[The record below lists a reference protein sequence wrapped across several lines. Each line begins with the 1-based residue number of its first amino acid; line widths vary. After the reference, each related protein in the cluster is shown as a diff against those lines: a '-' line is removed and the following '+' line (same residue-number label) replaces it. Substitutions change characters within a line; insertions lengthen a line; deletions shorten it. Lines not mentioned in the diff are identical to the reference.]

1 MDVVLEGLA
10 KISPKF
16 TKTVESC
23 LSTNS
28 SDTRS
33 IGKIILTSSKT
44 FANFNVAE
52 RNKLIK
58 GQDIAYVLKNLQ
70 RITLTGRDK
79 VPDPEMKSIEA
90 IYKLFKQKYDE
101 HKDKYKTTPTETT
114 IKYMITP
121 LKDLGVSIKN
131 EFYLAR
137 SPLKQF
143 KNKIELLAGIFA
155 LWAILKADVF

>member
-1 MDVVLEGLA
+1 
-10 KISPKF
+10 
-16 TKTVESC
+16 
-23 LSTNS
+23 
-28 SDTRS
+28 
-33 IGKIILTSSKT
+33 
-44 FANFNVAE
+44 
-52 RNKLIK
+52 
-58 GQDIAYVLKNLQ
+58 
-70 RITLTGRDK
+70 
-79 VPDPEMKSIEA
+79 MKSIEA

>member
-58 GQDIAYVLKNLQ
+58 GQDIAYVLKNL
-70 RITLTGRDK
+70 
-79 VPDPEMKSIEA
+79 
-90 IYKLFKQKYDE
+90 
-101 HKDKYKTTPTETT
+101 
-114 IKYMITP
+114 
-121 LKDLGVSIKN
+121 
-131 EFYLAR
+131 
-137 SPLKQF
+137 
-143 KNKIELLAGIFA
+143 
-155 LWAILKADVF
+155 

>member
-1 MDVVLEGLA
+1 METVLEGLA

-16 TKTVESC
+16 IKVVESC

-79 VPDPEMKSIEA
+79 VPDPEMKSI
-90 IYKLFKQKYDE
+90 
-101 HKDKYKTTPTETT
+101 
-114 IKYMITP
+114 
-121 LKDLGVSIKN
+121 
-131 EFYLAR
+131 
-137 SPLKQF
+137 
-143 KNKIELLAGIFA
+143 
-155 LWAILKADVF
+155 